1 MTSQTDQA
9 GSDNG
14 AASRRWVYVSL
25 GLLVFGLGIL
35 SRRQQIGN
43 IYWDK
48 YLGDAL
54 YAVMFYLCLA
64 IIWPSKTILL
74 RILATSVFVICIE
87 CFQLT
92 GIPLQLR
99 ESGNTLAKVV
109 SIVLGTK
116 FGWPDMIAYFVGI
129 GAIAA
134 ADQAITGDSVT
145 GDSVTGDGVAGD
157 EKTEP

>member
-1 MTSQTDQA
+1 MNSQPA
-9 GSDNG
+9 EPGSEKPNG
-14 AASRRWVYVSL
+14 VTNRRWIYVSL

-54 YAVMFYLCLA
+54 YAVMFYLCVA
-64 IIWPSKTILL
+64 IVWPASTISL
-74 RILATSVFVICIE
+74 RVAATSVFVICIE

-116 FGWPDMIAYFVGI
+116 FGWPDMVSYFVGI
-129 GAIAA
+129 AGIVFADRVIAGTA
-134 ADQAITGDSVT
+134 SDGIGDSET
-145 GDSVTGDGVAGD
+145 
-157 EKTEP
+157 TEP